1 MSLYTP
7 YKAVG
12 IVTDGKPFAVNQLGT
27 ETFLTVSIG
36 SVFQVYRAD
45 KLTVCLVGRETP
57 GGEEITA
64 LAVADK
70 ETFCAVGKKI
80 LVYNRT
86 QIVRSY
92 DEHASTILGLCMV
105 GRTLLSWDEGGELRV
120 IDTQKR
126 VVVSVMQSLQNSAIS
141 AVAHPA
147 TYINK
152 FVVGYSGGALE
163 LWNVRKCKLVHSFTC
178 HNEFFANAKAASAA
192 EPDSD
197 ADFFARNTFN
207 DSNAK
212 TEASMPGVTCL
223 HQSPATDVFGVG
235 FSDGT
240 ILMIN
245 LKLDRVLFSFKQEG
259 GAVTSVTFRTD
270 SSAQVFPFMASASGD
285 GRIHIWNLGAPAED
299 ADEDSDSDSGTDDE
313 PKGPK
318 LVRKLQTTLEEA
330 HRGAISSIEF
340 LHGEPIMISA
350 AEDNTIKMWIF
361 DAPDGSARLLRSREG
376 HIGHS
381 NKIRYYGGDTAVS
394 MRDNTTA
401 ESCEM
406 VSAGSDGT
414 LRLFNTAIESQN
426 REMSQK
432 PILKKLGLSR
442 RNERLPV
449 VADFDFSE
457 TRQKDWGNLVT
468 IHHHHANAYLWRYK
482 HRVVT
487 EMVLRQ
493 PQWHGDER
501 IGSTNRMHHS
511 TAVTVTPCGNFALV
525 GSRGGVIYRYN
536 LQSGLPR
543 GSFPKDEAKS
553 AIKKGTID
561 TLTRKPGN
569 VLHEHKKLMGGPG
582 WVPLNAAKAPTAEE
596 KEASALQKKLA
607 GQQKELPTRHEG
619 EIRGLF
625 VDTSNSVLVSVGL
638 DGNTLFWD
646 MYSGKVMN
654 CIRSDTA
661 HLMLVGLR
669 DAGFAAVASQDRVVR
684 VYDMATCK
692 LARRFS
698 GHSREI
704 SDMAFTP
711 DGRRLLTSSADS
723 TVRVWDMPTGRCLT
737 WLSFSAPILSLAVA
751 LSGESLAM
759 SQAGKD
765 GIYVYVDRSLYEPV
779 MFWKEPTK
787 PVPVADS
794 AVVSVL
800 ADDAFTKSGIGT
812 DAGDKTDEELVD
824 GSSEND
830 DIDGESEIK
839 ATQAQVETGAARE
852 TIEQRA
858 PGAITMSALPRGY
871 WSSLFHLEV
880 IKARNKPVAPV
891 AAPKS
896 APFFLPTVFRGGST
910 SSFPTPQEFAKLETN
925 LKHQAQAQAV
935 QSEQEVTG
943 VGGVGKRPSSSTETS
958 SNGSSNKKQK
968 KGQVAQAEEIEEPEN
983 EEDVMA
989 QLAAMGSSWNDNDD
1003 DNDDNWGSV
1012 GSAPTSHITESH
1024 AADFR
1029 PMDISTSTK
1038 RGAVGAGD
1046 MVSDESAFPE
1056 EEHKG
1061 SRIGSTSSTSRLISR
1076 RTVLPR
1082 CKLVAYLLQE
1092 FPDSALGTYASA
1104 EFFSGAGVGTDSDSS
1119 RPSGTLE
1126 YLKTLAPPAVDLE
1139 FRALCTHGEDEE
1151 GLKLLHCL
1159 LSWLAHCMRSGR
1171 DFEVLEAY
1179 LHRTLLV
1186 YGEIIVTKPSLLI
1199 LAQHISAAHADNS
1212 QRLRGL
1218 VQGNLCLL
1226 KLLAGL
1232 PPL

>member
-12 IVTDGKPFAVNQLGT
+12 IVTDGKPFAVNRLGT

-178 HNEFFANAKAASAA
+178 HN
-192 EPDSD
+192 D
-197 ADFFARNTFN
+197 
-207 DSNAK
+207 NAK
-212 TEASMPGVTCL
+212 TEALMPGVTCL

-285 GRIHIWNLGAPAED
+285 GRIHIWNL
-299 ADEDSDSDSGTDDE
+299 
-313 PKGPK
+313 
-318 LVRKLQTTLEEA
+318 EA

-381 NKIRYYGGDTAVS
+381 NKIRYYG
-394 MRDNTTA
+394 

-561 TLTRKPGN
+561 TLT
-569 VLHEHKKLMGGPG
+569 
-582 WVPLNAAKAPTAEE
+582 
-596 KEASALQKKLA
+596 Q
-607 GQQKELPTRHEG
+607 QQKELPSRHEG

-646 MYSGKVMN
+646 MYSAKVMN

-765 GIYVYVDRSLYEPV
+765 GIYVYVDRSLYEP
-779 MFWKEPTK
+779 
-787 PVPVADS
+787 
-794 AVVSVL
+794 
-800 ADDAFTKSGIGT
+800 SGIGT
-812 DAGDKTDEELVD
+812 DAGDKTDEEL
-824 GSSEND
+824 
-830 DIDGESEIK
+830 

-910 SSFPTPQEFAKLETN
+910 SSFPTPQEFAKLEKN

-935 QSEQEVTG
+935 QSEQEVSG

-968 KGQVAQAEEIEEPEN
+968 MGQVAHAE
-983 EEDVMA
+983 
-989 QLAAMGSSWNDNDD
+989 
-1003 DNDDNWGSV
+1003 
-1012 GSAPTSHITESH
+1012 ESH

-1046 MVSDESAFPE
+1046 MVSDESAFPK

-1061 SRIGSTSSTSRLISR
+1061 SRIGSASSTSRLISR

-1139 FRALCTHGEDEE
+1139 LRALCTHGEDEE

>member
-1 MSLYTP
+1 MSLYAP

-36 SVFQVYRAD
+36 SVFQVYRVD

-57 GGEEITA
+57 GAEDITA

-70 ETFCAVGKKI
+70 ETFCAVGNKI

-86 QIVRSY
+86 QLVRTY
-92 DEHASTILGLCMV
+92 EEHAAASKLLGLCMV
-105 GRTLLSWDEGGELRV
+105 GRTLLSWDDKGELRV

-126 VVVSVMQSLQNSAIS
+126 VVLSVMQSLQNSAIS
-141 AVAHPA
+141 VVAHPA

-152 FVVGYSGGALE
+152 FVVGYASGALE
-163 LWNVRKCKLVHSFTC
+163 LWNVRKCKLVHTFTC
-178 HNEFFANAKAASAA
+178 HTEFFESAKAASAL

-207 DSNAK
+207 DNN
-212 TEASMPGVTCL
+212 TQQEGMPGVTCL
-223 HQSPATDVFGVG
+223 QQSPATDVFGMG

-259 GAVTSVTFRTD
+259 GAVTSLAFRTD
-270 SSAQVFPFMASASGD
+270 SSAQEFPFMASSSGD

-299 ADEDSDSDSGTDDE
+299 ADDESPSDSDSDADDE
-313 PKGPK
+313 PKRPK

-330 HRGAISSIEF
+330 HRGAISSIQF

-381 NKIRYYGGDTAVS
+381 NKIRYYGGDTAIS

-449 VADFDFSE
+449 VSDFDFSE
-457 TRQKDWGNLVT
+457 TRQRDWGNMVT

-487 EMVLRQ
+487 EVVLRQ

-511 TAVTVTPCGNFALV
+511 TAVAVTPCGNFALV

-553 AIKKGTID
+553 AIKKGTIE

-569 VLHEHKKLMGGPG
+569 VLHEHKKLMGGSG
-582 WVPLNAAKAPTAEE
+582 WVPLNAAKGPTEAEA
-596 KEASALQKKLA
+596 KAAALQKKLLE
-607 GQQKELPTRHEG
+607 QQQELPSRHVG

-625 VDTSNSVLVSVGL
+625 VDLSNSVLVSVSL
-638 DGNTLFWD
+638 DGTTLFWD
-646 MYSGKVMN
+646 MDSGKVVN

-669 DAGFAAVASQDRVVR
+669 DAGFAAVASQDRIVR
-684 VYDMATCK
+684 VYDLATCK

-711 DGRRLLTSSADS
+711 DGRRLLSSSSDS

-737 WLSFSAPILSLAVA
+737 WLSFSAPVLSLAVA
-751 LSGESLAM
+751 LSGESLAI

-765 GIYVYVDRSLYEPV
+765 GIYLYVDRSLYEPV

-800 ADDAFTKSGIGT
+800 AEDAFTATTTGAADGE
-812 DAGDKTDEELVD
+812 DENDEDRAD
-824 GSSEND
+824 GSGSDND
-830 DIDGESEIK
+830 EGEREIK

-852 TIEQRA
+852 STEQRA

-891 AAPKS
+891 APPKS

-910 SSFPTPQEFAKLETN
+910 SSFPTPQEFAKLENN
-925 LKHQAQAQAV
+925 LKQE
-935 QSEQEVTG
+935 SEQKKQDLADA
-943 VGGVGKRPSSSTETS
+943 GKRALASASADAAAALAPS
-958 SNGSSNKKQK
+958 GKKQK
-968 KGQVAQAEEIEEPEN
+968 KAGAAAAATAENTEEPEN

-1003 DNDDNWGSV
+1003 DDGNWGS
-1012 GSAPTSHITESH
+1012 APNSHITESH

-1029 PMDISTSTK
+1029 PMAASTSSGSK
-1038 RGAVGAGD
+1038 ADDDAAAA
-1046 MVSDESAFPE
+1046 AFPDSQDNQ
-1056 EEHKG
+1056 KQG
-1061 SRIGSTSSTSRLISR
+1061 SRIGSGSSRLISR

-1104 EFFSGAGVGTDSDSS
+1104 EFFKGGSAGAAGAADSGSASA
-1119 RPSGTLE
+1119 TLD

-1159 LSWLAHCMRSGR
+1159 LSWLAQCMSSGR

-1186 YGEIIVTKPSLLI
+1186 YGEIIVTKPSLLS
-1199 LAQHISAAHADNS
+1199 LAQRISAAHADS
-1212 QRLRGL
+1212 SERLRGL

-1226 KLLAGL
+1226 KLFAGL